1 MKKILVA
8 LLVVATSFIIA
19 MSSYA
24 ASNLNIYYNGKQI
37 IFDENYVIKN
47 NRTLVQIRPVAEA
60 LNLGITY
67 TQESGTVVLFNED
80 AVVAFQNNSNIV
92 NVNGE
97 NIEMEVPML
106 FHNGY
111 SFVPLRYMVEP
122 FNNKVE
128 YNDRMKIISIS
139 QRLPY
144 EVEEVIVEPE
154 EPVIES
160 NFEAVEEPKNN
171 FIVDKNIS
179 TGSGKYDNVYF
190 YQSQPDLGFENNGKG
205 YCWVCSYA
213 MLLTDTSNQLISPVE
228 IAIFN
233 VENGYNGNYMAG
245 HHSVVKKFGMKL
257 VPALSESSPYFG
269 GFNLKGRGETS
280 LNVTTD
286 EDVKNALCEILNNFP
301 NGVIVRYEGYPHSMV
316 AVGYDENK
324 NIYFND
330 PGIRTGEHVT
340 FDRTCLKNYKLSDI
354 TFVQAVR

>member
-8 LLVVATSFIIA
+8 FLVVVASFIPTI
-19 MSSYA
+19 SSYA
-24 ASNLNIYYNGKQI
+24 ASDLNIYYNGKQI

-128 YNDRMKIISIS
+128 YNDRMKTISIS

-171 FIVDKNIS
+171 
-179 TGSGKYDNVYF
+179 
-190 YQSQPDLGFENNGKG
+190 
-205 YCWVCSYA
+205 
-213 MLLTDTSNQLISPVE
+213 
-228 IAIFN
+228 FN

-286 EDVKNALCEILNNFP
+286 EDVKNALCEILSNFP